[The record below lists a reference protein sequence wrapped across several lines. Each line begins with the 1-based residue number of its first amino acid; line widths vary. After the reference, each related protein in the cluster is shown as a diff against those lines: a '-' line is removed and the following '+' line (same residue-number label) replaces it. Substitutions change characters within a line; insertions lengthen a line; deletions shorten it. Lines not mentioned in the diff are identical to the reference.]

1 MNNNTKLALVD
12 DHALLRQGLAGLL
25 SALGYEI
32 LHECDNGIDLMKQL
46 DQKNLPDVVL
56 MDIQMP
62 EMDGYEATLWLTKN
76 HPSVHVLALSMLN
89 SETSV
94 IRMIKN
100 GARGYIMKD
109 ANPIEL
115 KTAIEAVMKTGFHYT
130 DKVTGRLVHSIDQ
143 MDDDLGTNKIVLSLS
158 EREIEFLK
166 LASTEMTYK
175 EIATQMCLS
184 PRTIDG
190 YRDVLFEKLNARSRI
205 GLVLF
210 SIRNGIIQLN

>member
-1 MNNNTKLALVD
+1 MTNKTKLALVD

-25 SALGYEI
+25 NALGYEI
-32 LHECDNGIDLMKQL
+32 FCECDNGIDLVKKL
-46 DQKNLPDVVL
+46 DRENLPDVVL

-62 EMDGYEATLWLTKN
+62 EMDGYEATLWVTKN
-76 HPSVHVLALSMLN
+76 YPSVRVLALSMLN
-89 SETSV
+89 NETSV

-109 ANPIEL
+109 ANPMEL

-143 MDDDLGTNKIVLSLS
+143 MDDDLGTNKLVLSLS

-190 YRDVLFEKLNARSRI
+190 YRDALFEKLNARSRI